1 MQGLKARSESSRTT
15 GARGSR
21 LTCAAA
27 DGPSADLRMLR
38 MGFLFD
44 SPAAELWRL
53 ARYMTSRFLELA
65 RKTFA
70 LILGA
75 IFGILALI
83 DWAQVLLAL
92 LGHSDNPSAL
102 IALHFGTGAA
112 AAATCWG
119 SWRKTRWTPIAAVAY
134 GALTAA
140 LLLALPSLL
149 NLPLDARAGLRAG
162 AAGVLLFALL
172 SAAYFRADSRQRA
185 RQISTE
191 RANER

>member
-1 MQGLKARSESSRTT
+1 MPRKPLGLV
-15 GARGSR
+15 
-21 LTCAAA
+21 
-27 DGPSADLRMLR
+27 
-38 MGFLFD
+38 
-44 SPAAELWRL
+44 
-53 ARYMTSRFLELA
+53 
-65 RKTFA
+65 
-70 LILGA
+70 LGT
-75 IFGILALI
+75 IFGVLALI

-92 LGHSDNPSAL
+92 LGRSDNPSAL

-119 SWRKTRWTPIAAVAY
+119 SWRRTRWTPIAAVAY

-149 NLPLDARAGLRAG
+149 NLPLEARAGLRGG
-162 AAGVLLFALL
+162 AAAVFIFALL
-172 SAAYFRADSRQRA
+172 SAAYFRADSRQSA